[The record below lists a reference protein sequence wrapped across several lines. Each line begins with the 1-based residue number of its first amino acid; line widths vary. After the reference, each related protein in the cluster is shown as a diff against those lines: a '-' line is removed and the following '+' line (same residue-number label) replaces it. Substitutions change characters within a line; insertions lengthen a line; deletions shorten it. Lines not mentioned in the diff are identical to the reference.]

1 MSFTEILN
9 SYSLVI
15 AFPVLLLSM
24 FVLLPIRRWRVRIPL
39 YTTVLVAAVIGFSL
53 LRPGDS
59 TVASTEEA
67 NQVLASGQPVFVE
80 FFSNTCT
87 LCLASEPNVKSLTSE
102 IGDRAQ
108 VLRLNVQDGLAVPLM
123 REFNAFST
131 PTFIVFND
139 LGQEVWRQTGA
150 VLDKGDA
157 LAALGLD
164 RSAQTGQTGQ
174 APESERVSSGR

>member
-1 MSFTEILN
+1 MSFTETLN

-15 AFPVLLLSM
+15 AFPLLLLSM

-39 YTTVLVAAVIGFSL
+39 YSTVVILAVIGFAL
-53 LRPGDS
+53 LRPGS
-59 TVASTEEA
+59 SNVASTDEA

-87 LCLASEPNVKSLTSE
+87 LCLASEPNVKSLVSDVD
-102 IGDRAQ
+102 GRAR
-108 VLRLNVQDGLAVPLM
+108 VLKLNVQDGLAIPLM

-139 LGQEVWRQTGA
+139 LGQEVWRQTGT
-150 VLDKGDA
+150 VLNKGDA
-157 LAALGLD
+157 LEALGL
-164 RSAQTGQTGQ
+164 G
-174 APESERVSSGR
+174 

>member
-24 FVLLPIRRWRVRIPL
+24 FILLPIRRWRLRIPL
-39 YTTVLVAAVIGFSL
+39 YSTVLVLAIIGFSL
-53 LRPGDS
+53 LRPGGS

-87 LCLASEPNVKSLTSE
+87 LCLASEPNVRSLKSSV
-102 IGDRAQ
+102 GDRAQ
-108 VLRLNVQDGLAVPLM
+108 VLRLNVQDGLAIPLM

-139 LGQEVWRQTGA
+139 LGQEVWRQSGT
-150 VLDKGDA
+150 VLDKGKA
-157 LAALGLD
+157 LEALDL
-164 RSAQTGQTGQ
+164 R
-174 APESERVSSGR
+174 

>member
-24 FVLLPIRRWRVRIPL
+24 FVLLPIRRWRLRIPL
-39 YTTVLVAAVIGFSL
+39 YSTVLVLAVIGFSL
-53 LRPGDS
+53 LRPGGS
-59 TVASTEEA
+59 TVGSTDEA
-67 NQVLASGQPVFVE
+67 NQILASGQPVFVE

-87 LCLASEPNVKSLTSE
+87 LCLASEPNVRSLTSS
-102 IGDRAQ
+102 IDGRAQ
-108 VLRLNVQDGLAVPLM
+108 IMKLNVQDGLAIPLM

-139 LGQEVWRQTGA
+139 LGQEVWRQTGS
-150 VLDKGDA
+150 VLNKGDA
-157 LAALGLD
+157 LEALDLG
-164 RSAQTGQTGQ
+164 
-174 APESERVSSGR
+174 

>member
-1 MSFTEILN
+1 MSFTELLN

-24 FVLLPIRRWRVRIPL
+24 FLLLPIKRWRVRIPL
-39 YTTVLVAAVIGFSL
+39 YSTVLVLALIGFSL
-53 LRPGDS
+53 LRPGGS
-59 TVASTEEA
+59 TVASTDEA

-87 LCLASEPNVKSLTSE
+87 LCLASEPNVRSLESDVGE
-102 IGDRAQ
+102 RAQ
-108 VLRLNVQDGLAVPLM
+108 VLRLNVQDGLALPLM

-139 LGQEVWRQTGA
+139 LGQEVWRQTGS
-150 VLDKGDA
+150 VLNKGDA
-157 LAALGLD
+157 LKALGLD
-164 RSAQTGQTGQ
+164 
-174 APESERVSSGR
+174 

>member
-15 AFPVLLLSM
+15 AFPLLLLSM
-24 FVLLPIRRWRVRIPL
+24 LVLLPIKRWRVRIPL
-39 YTTVLVAAVIGFSL
+39 YSTVLIAALIGFSI
-53 LRPGDS
+53 LRPGGS
-59 TVASTEEA
+59 TVTSTAEA

-87 LCLASEPNVKSLTSE
+87 LCLASEPNVKSLTSTV
-102 IGDRAQ
+102 GDQAQ
-108 VLRLNVQDGLAVPLM
+108 VLRLNVQDGLAMPLM

-131 PTFIVFND
+131 PTFIVLND
-139 LGQEVWRQTGA
+139 LGQEVWRQTGS

-164 RSAQTGQTGQ
+164 STG
-174 APESERVSSGR
+174 

>member
-1 MSFTEILN
+1 MSITELLN

-15 AFPVLLLSM
+15 ALPLLLLSM
-24 FVLLPIRRWRVRIPL
+24 MLLLPIRRWRVRIPL
-39 YTTVLVAAVIGFSL
+39 YSAVLVTALIVFTL

-59 TVASTEEA
+59 TVASAQEA

-87 LCLASEPNVKSLTSE
+87 LCLASEPNVKSLMSSV
-102 IGDRAQ
+102 GDRAQ
-108 VLRLNVQDGLAVPLM
+108 VLRLNVQDGLAIPLM

-139 LGQEVWRQTGA
+139 LGQEVWRQSGS
-150 VLDKGDA
+150 VLNKGEA

-164 RSAQTGQTGQ
+164 SRG
-174 APESERVSSGR
+174 

>member
-1 MSFTEILN
+1 MSFTETLN

-24 FVLLPIRRWRVRIPL
+24 FILLPIKRWRVRIPL
-39 YTTVLVAAVIGFSL
+39 YSTVLVLAIIGLSL
-53 LRPGDS
+53 LRPGAS

-67 NQVLASGQPVFVE
+67 NQVLTSGQPVFVE

-87 LCLASEPNVKSLTSE
+87 LCLASEPNVRSLTSD
-102 IGDRAQ
+102 IGDRAL
-108 VLRLNVQDGLAVPLM
+108 VLKLNVQDGLAVPLM

-139 LGQEVWRQTGA
+139 LGQEVWRQSGA
-150 VLDKGDA
+150 VLDKGKA
-157 LAALGLD
+157 LEALDL
-164 RSAQTGQTGQ
+164 S
-174 APESERVSSGR
+174 

>member
-24 FVLLPIRRWRVRIPL
+24 LLLLPIKRWRVRIPL
-39 YTTVLVAAVIGFSL
+39 YTTVLVTGLIVVSL
-53 LRPGDS
+53 LRPGGS
-59 TVASTEEA
+59 TVDSTEEA
-67 NQVLASGQPVFVE
+67 NLVLASGQPVFVE

-108 VLRLNVQDGLAVPLM
+108 VMKLNVQDGLALPLM
-123 REFNAFST
+123 REYNAFST

-139 LGQEVWRQTGA
+139 LGQEVWRQTGTI
-150 VLDKGDA
+150 LDKGDA
-157 LAALGLD
+157 LRALGL
-164 RSAQTGQTGQ
+164 S
-174 APESERVSSGR
+174 